1 MNGISPMT
9 NKITQCP
16 ECGSTDLTWH
26 SSVDS
31 NSRSVDGRL
40 SYNDVYPLFFLR
52 CEEHSHTLKLITGDE
67 LALEMTDALKPVS
80 MEGANA

>member
-1 MNGISPMT
+1 MNSS
-9 NKITQCP
+9 TQCL

-31 NSRSVDGRL
+31 NSGVVDGRL
-40 SYNDVYPLFFLR
+40 KYNDVHPLFYLG
-52 CEEHSHTLKLITGDE
+52 CEECSHTLRALTGDE
-67 LALEMTDALKPVS
+67 LALEMTDALKSVS